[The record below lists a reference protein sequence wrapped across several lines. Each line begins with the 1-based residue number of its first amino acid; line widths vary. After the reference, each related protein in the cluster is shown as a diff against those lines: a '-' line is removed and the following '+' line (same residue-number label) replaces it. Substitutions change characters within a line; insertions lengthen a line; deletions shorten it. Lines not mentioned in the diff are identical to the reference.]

1 MLGVT
6 ADAARGRLV
15 HEAVRRREM
24 LTFIESAVSAEQ
36 PIDQDLKVL
45 GRPDRWFRAHGIALH
60 DAERQKIGALIILH
74 DMTRLRH
81 LENVRRDFVDNVSH
95 ELKTPITA
103 IKGFVETLME
113 GPWDDQQTAL
123 RFLGIVLRQTDRLD
137 AIIDD
142 LLSLSRIERAAEEQT
157 IPLEMAGVAD
167 VLHSAAEMCETKAA
181 EKNVTVVVN
190 CPPGLAARINAPLLE
205 QAVVNLIDNA
215 VKCSPAGTSVRIDA
229 EGAENGTVIRV
240 SDQGCGIP
248 SEHLSRL
255 FERFYR
261 VDKARS
267 RELGGTGLGL
277 AIVKHIVAA
286 HRGIVRVQSTVG
298 KGSSFTIH
306 LPPCPELQGP
316 SS

>member
-60 DAERQKIGALIILH
+60 DAERQKIGDLIILH
-74 DMTRLRH
+74 DMTRLRR
-81 LENVRRDFVDNVSH
+81 LENVHRDFVDNVSH

-142 LLSLSRIERAAEEQT
+142 LLSLSRIEPRRGADDPVGNGRRGGRA
-157 IPLEMAGVAD
+157 
-167 VLHSAAEMCETKAA
+167 S
-181 EKNVTVVVN
+181 
-190 CPPGLAARINAPLLE
+190 
-205 QAVVNLIDNA
+205 
-215 VKCSPAGTSVRIDA
+215 
-229 EGAENGTVIRV
+229 
-240 SDQGCGIP
+240 
-248 SEHLSRL
+248 
-255 FERFYR
+255 
-261 VDKARS
+261 
-267 RELGGTGLGL
+267 LG
-277 AIVKHIVAA
+277 
-286 HRGIVRVQSTVG
+286 R
-298 KGSSFTIH
+298 
-306 LPPCPELQGP
+306 
-316 SS
+316 